1 MLEVEKTKIEGKEP
15 KRKHKNERH
24 THSHSQTIY
33 NNIKLEAIIIFLNT

>member
-1 MLEVEKTKIEGKEP
+1 MLEVEKTKIEGEEP